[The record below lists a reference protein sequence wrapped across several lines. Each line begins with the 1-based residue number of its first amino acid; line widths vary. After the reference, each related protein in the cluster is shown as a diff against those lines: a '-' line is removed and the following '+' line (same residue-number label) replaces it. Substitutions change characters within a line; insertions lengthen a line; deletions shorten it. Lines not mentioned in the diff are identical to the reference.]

1 MELTSADIERITSL
15 GHSDFYFDDN
25 GERILRNINGHCFFL
40 KDGDCIIY
48 KYKPKGCTLYPL
60 IMSLPGRVPMMDE
73 DCPHRHLFKFDP
85 DDIIELSD
93 LIDELE
99 RS

>member
-15 GHSDFYFDDN
+15 GYSDFYFDDN
-25 GERILRNINGHCFFL
+25 GERILRNIGGHCFFL

-48 KYKPKGCTLYPL
+48 QNKPRGCTIYPL
-60 IMSLPGRVPMMDE
+60 IMSFPGKNPIMDE

-85 DDIIELSD
+85 DDIIELGH